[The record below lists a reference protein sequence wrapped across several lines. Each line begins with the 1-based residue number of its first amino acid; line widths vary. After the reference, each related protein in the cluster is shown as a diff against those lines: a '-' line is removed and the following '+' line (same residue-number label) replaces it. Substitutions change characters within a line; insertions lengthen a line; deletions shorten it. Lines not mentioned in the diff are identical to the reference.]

1 MLGLQPVSCARRK
14 GMVVSMKVFI
24 SADIEGVADLVSF
37 AEAGNENP
45 QLYTRGME
53 QMSREVGAVCRGAI
67 AAGAEIVTVK
77 DAHGG
82 GMNIFHEYLPEQAQL
97 IRGEMRSPY
106 SMIGNIDGSYDAVVF
121 VGYHDAAG
129 QDGNPMAHTISSR
142 RIREI
147 TINGV
152 PAGEFHLFSYAAM
165 GLGVPTAM
173 ISGDAAI
180 CEKAK
185 AVNSRIE
192 TVVTKEGVAAA
203 VISRHPKAVERE
215 LEEAAKR
222 ALSGDLNRYRYA
234 LPEHFRVTVAY
245 QKHYDAAYASHYFN
259 TRRLDAH
266 TVEFCSDD
274 YEEVLRFFHFVL

>member
-1 MLGLQPVSCARRK
+1 MG
-14 GMVVSMKVFI
+14 
-24 SADIEGVADLVSF
+24 DDLYL
-37 AEAGNENP
+37 APYYGNVTVL
-45 QLYTRGME
+45 LYNKANVE
-53 QMSREVGAVCRGAI
+53 
-67 AAGAEIVTVK
+67 AAG
-77 DAHGG
+77 
-82 GMNIFHEYLPEQAQL
+82 Y
-97 IRGEMRSPY
+97 
-106 SMIGNIDGSYDAVVF
+106 
-121 VGYHDAAG
+121 
-129 QDGNPMAHTISSR
+129 
-142 RIREI
+142 
-147 TINGV
+147 
-152 PAGEFHLFSYAAM
+152 
-165 GLGVPTAM
+165 
-173 ISGDAAI
+173 SGDTILSLEDMLAI

-192 TVVTKEGVAAA
+192 TVATKEGVAVA

-222 ALSGDLNRYRYA
+222 ALSGDMNRYRYA

>member
-1 MLGLQPVSCARRK
+1 
-14 GMVVSMKVFI
+14 MVVSMKVFI

-53 QMSREVGAVCRGAI
+53 QISREVGAVCRGAI

-192 TVVTKEGVAAA
+192 TVATKEGVAAA

-222 ALSGDLNRYRYA
+222 ALSGDMNRYRYA

>member
-1 MLGLQPVSCARRK
+1 
-14 GMVVSMKVFI
+14 MVVSMKVFI

-82 GMNIFHEYLPEQAQL
+82 GMHTFHEYLPEQAQL

-106 SMIGNIDGSYDAVVF
+106 SMIGNIDGSYDAVIF

-165 GLGVPTAM
+165 GLGY
-173 ISGDAAI
+173 DLRR
-180 CEKAK
+180 C
-185 AVNSRIE
+185 
-192 TVVTKEGVAAA
+192 
-203 VISRHPKAVERE
+203 
-215 LEEAAKR
+215 
-222 ALSGDLNRYRYA
+222 GDLRKGQSGQQ
-234 LPEHFRVTVAY
+234 P
-245 QKHYDAAYASHYFN
+245 D
-259 TRRLDAH
+259 
-266 TVEFCSDD
+266 
-274 YEEVLRFFHFVL
+274 

>member
-1 MLGLQPVSCARRK
+1 
-14 GMVVSMKVFI
+14 MKVFI

-106 SMIGNIDGSYDAVVF
+106 SMVGNIDGSYDAVVF

-152 PAGEFHLFSYAAM
+152 PAGEFHL
-165 GLGVPTAM
+165 
-173 ISGDAAI
+173 
-180 CEKAK
+180 
-185 AVNSRIE
+185 VNSRIE
-192 TVVTKEGVAAA
+192 AVATKEGVAAA